1 MSKKIRVLV
10 VDDSAFMRKSIS
22 YILESSG
29 EVEVIGTAKNGQEGF
44 EMVKKLKPDL
54 VTLDVEMPLMNG
66 LDTLKKIMAEVPTPV
81 IMLSSL
87 TAEGTE
93 TTLKALSLGAVDFL
107 AKDLVN
113 ISAGLLNIQREL
125 VAKIKSIYSQRST
138 IALRLSRINKGLAE
152 PTVRKTSPTAGNF
165 VRPSFEIKAVL
176 IGISTGG
183 PLSLQKVIPEL
194 NKNIPVPI
202 FIVQHMPPMFTK
214 SLAERL
220 DKMSQISVKEA
231 EDREAVVPSQIYIGQ
246 GGKHMIVEKNSA
258 GLNIKITEHPADSL
272 YKPCVDV
279 TLNSLIDHYGKHVFA
294 IIMTGM
300 GKDGYEAV
308 KRLKQIGGYS
318 VAQDEESCVV
328 FGMPKALVDNN
339 LADAILPLDSIPTQI
354 NKLF

>member
-1 MSKKIRVLV
+1 MKKKIRVLI

-29 EVEVIGTAKNGQEGF
+29 EIEIVGTAKNGLEGF
-44 EMVKKLKPDL
+44 EMVLKLKPDL
-54 VTLDVEMPLMNG
+54 VTLDVEMPVMNG
-66 LDTLKKIMAEVPTPV
+66 LDTLKKIMTEFPTPV

-113 ISAGLLNIQREL
+113 INAGLLNIQKEL
-125 VAKIKSIYSQRST
+125 VAKIKSIYNQKSLVS
-138 IALRLSRINKGLAE
+138 RLNRISNRFADPEKKKIIQ
-152 PTVRKTSPTAGNF
+152 PSSNF
-165 VRPSFEIKAVL
+165 VKPPFEIKAVL

-194 NKNIPVPI
+194 NKNIPAPI

-214 SLAERL
+214 SLADRL
-220 DKMSQISVKEA
+220 DKLSPIAVKEA
-231 EDREAVVPSQIYIGQ
+231 EDRENVIPSQVYIGQ
-246 GGKHMIVEKNSA
+246 GGKHLEVNKYGGSVRV
-258 GLNIKITEHPADSL
+258 KISDQPADSL

-279 TLNSLIDHYGKHVFA
+279 TLNSLIDAYNKNVFA

-300 GKDGYEAV
+300 GKDGFEAV
-308 KRLKQIGGYS
+308 KKLKQLGGYA

-339 LADAILPLDSIPTQI
+339 LADAVLPLDSIASQI

>member
-1 MSKKIRVLV
+1 MSKKIRVLI

-29 EVEVIGTAKNGQEGF
+29 EIEIVGTAKNGQEGF
-44 EMVKKLKPDL
+44 EMLLKLKPDL
-54 VTLDVEMPLMNG
+54 VTLDVEMPVMNG
-66 LDTLKKIMAEVPTPV
+66 LDTLKKIMSEAPTPV

-113 ISAGLLNIQREL
+113 INSGLLNIQKEL
-125 VAKIKSIYSQRST
+125 VAKIKSIHSQRSLT
-138 IALRLSRINKGLAE
+138 FRLSRISNRLPE
-152 PTVRKTSPTAGNF
+152 PDKKKVTHTSSSIVKP
-165 VRPSFEIKAVL
+165 PFEIKAVL

-194 NKNIPVPI
+194 NQKIPVPI

-214 SLAERL
+214 SLSERL
-220 DKMSQISVKEA
+220 DKLSPIAVKEA
-231 EDREAVVPSQIYIGQ
+231 EDRESIVPSQVYIGQ
-246 GGKHMIVEKNSA
+246 GGKHMIVEKNTG
-258 GLNIKITEHPADSL
+258 GLHIKISENPADSL

-279 TLNSLIDHYGKHVFA
+279 TLNSLIDHFGKQVFA

-339 LADAILPLDSIPTQI
+339 LADAVLPLDSIANQI
-354 NKLF
+354 NRLF

>member
-1 MSKKIRVLV
+1 MKKIRVLV

-29 EVEVIGTAKNGQEGF
+29 EIEVIGTARNGAEGF
-44 EMVKKLKPDL
+44 EMVQKLKPDL
-54 VTLDVEMPLMNG
+54 VTLDVEMPVMNG
-66 LDTLKKIMAEVPTPV
+66 LDTLKKIMAECPTPV

-113 ISAGLLNIQREL
+113 INAGLLNIQKEL
-125 VAKIKSIYSQRST
+125 IAKIKTIYSQRSL
-138 IALRLSRINKGLAE
+138 AFRLSRFSSRVSE
-152 PTVRKTSPTAGNF
+152 PVERKVTPTTGSF
-165 VRPSFEIKAVL
+165 LRPSFEIKAVL

-183 PLSLQKVIPEL
+183 PLSLQRVIPEL

-214 SLAERL
+214 SLADRL
-220 DKMSQISVKEA
+220 DKLSPISVKEA
-231 EDREAVVPSQIYIGQ
+231 EDREPVLPSRIYIGQ
-246 GGKHMIVEKNSA
+246 GGKHMFVEKNSS
-258 GLNIKITEHPADSL
+258 GFHIKISDQPADTL

-279 TLNSLIDHYGKHVFA
+279 TLNSLIDYFGKHVLA

-308 KRLKQIGGYS
+308 KRLKQLGGYS

-328 FGMPKALVDNN
+328 FGMPKALVENN
-339 LADAILPLDSIPTQI
+339 LADAILPLDSIPVQI
-354 NKLF
+354 NRLF

>member
-1 MSKKIRVLV
+1 MTKKIRVV
-10 VDDSAFMRKSIS
+10 IVDDSAFLRKSVS

-29 EVEVIGTAKNGQEGF
+29 EIEVVGTAKNGQEGF
-44 EMVKKLKPDL
+44 ELVSKLKPDL
-54 VTLDVEMPLMNG
+54 VTLDVEMPVMNG
-66 LDTLKKIMAEVPTPV
+66 LETLKKIMDECPTPV

-107 AKDLVN
+107 TKDVVN
-113 ISAGLLNIQREL
+113 INSGLINIQREL
-125 VAKIKSIYSQRST
+125 IAKIKSIHNQRSL
-138 IALRLSRINKGLAE
+138 AFRLSRINSRLSE
-152 PTVRKTSPTAGNF
+152 PTPQKTVPASSSF
-165 VRPSFEIKAVL
+165 VRPPFETKAVL

-202 FIVQHMPPMFTK
+202 FIVQHMPAMFTR

-220 DKMSQISVKEA
+220 NKMSPIAVKEA
-231 EDREAVVPSQIYIGQ
+231 EDRENVVPSQIYIGP
-246 GGKHMIVEKNSA
+246 GGKHMIADKNS
-258 GLNIKITEHPADSL
+258 GVSQIKITDHPADSL

-279 TLNSLIDHYGKHVFA
+279 TLNSLIDIFGRQVFA

-308 KRLKQIGGYS
+308 KRLKKMGGYS
-318 VAQDEESCVV
+318 VAQDEDSCVV

-339 LADAILPLDSIPTQI
+339 LADAILPLDLIATQI
-354 NKLF
+354 NRLF